1 MSICKVKKINILT
14 YIGWKDEILEEL
26 QKAGCVQIKNV
37 TSKLE
42 RYNLINF
49 QNSTFSDI
57 DTVLAEVKFCIEYL
71 SNYKREVKNHKD
83 ILEHT
88 KKVYK
93 YDELITIYSQFD
105 YQDLYR
111 QCKELD
117 NKLNELR
124 TRENYLKSI
133 IEQVKDFSGLEVKL
147 TELEGTKN
155 TSFIIGFIPVK
166 DYISCAGE
174 IFQLGKGVDL
184 VKFGEEDKRRQR
196 LFIIVLKENLPSL
209 KKILN
214 KYNFEYLKLSRELNA
229 KPSEVIQNAKIE
241 LENLTKRR
249 KDLIANSIK
258 LYKNILPLYIT
269 FDHLFISKSKKEA
282 EKYFKQ
288 TNQVLILEGW
298 ILEKD
303 IERLKKRLLER
314 FQEIEIFLS
323 EPEKDEVIPTA
334 LNNHQIVKPFEVIT
348 ELYGIPQ
355 YHEIDPTPL
364 LSPFFFIFF
373 GICLSDAGY
382 GLIMAAVFYF
392 AGKKLKISGMM
403 KKLFNLLI
411 MGGLSS
417 FIVGLFM
424 GSWLGN
430 TLDYLPKQFSFLRE
444 MLVDR
449 LALIN
454 PVNDPIPI
462 LILSLL
468 LGIIQIYTGIITKFV
483 DNVRNNKTK
492 DGLMDQGCWL
502 LLITSILIFGI
513 FNYFSLPQAVITIS
527 KFMII
532 SGVLLIILTQGRS
545 NKNFIKRIGSGILS
559 LYDITGYLSDV
570 LSYSRLFAL
579 GLATGIIAVVVN
591 TLVELVKGIPYV
603 GFILVIII
611 YFGGHI
617 FNIAISALSAFIHS
631 ARLQYVEFF
640 TKFYQGGG
648 SSFHP
653 LKIDTKYIN
662 VQTKE

>member
-1 MSICKVKKINILT
+1 
-14 YIGWKDEILEEL
+14 
-26 QKAGCVQIKNV
+26 
-37 TSKLE
+37 
-42 RYNLINF
+42 
-49 QNSTFSDI
+49 
-57 DTVLAEVKFCIEYL
+57 
-71 SNYKREVKNHKD
+71 
-83 ILEHT
+83 
-88 KKVYK
+88 
-93 YDELITIYSQFD
+93 
-105 YQDLYR
+105 
-111 QCKELD
+111 
-117 NKLNELR
+117 
-124 TRENYLKSI
+124 
-133 IEQVKDFSGLEVKL
+133 
-147 TELEGTKN
+147 
-155 TSFIIGFIPVK
+155 
-166 DYISCAGE
+166 
-174 IFQLGKGVDL
+174 
-184 VKFGEEDKRRQR
+184 
-196 LFIIVLKENLPSL
+196 
-209 KKILN
+209 
-214 KYNFEYLKLSRELNA
+214 
-229 KPSEVIQNAKIE
+229 
-241 LENLTKRR
+241 
-249 KDLIANSIK
+249 
-258 LYKNILPLYIT
+258 
-269 FDHLFISKSKKEA
+269 
-282 EKYFKQ
+282 
-288 TNQVLILEGW
+288 
-298 ILEKD
+298 
-303 IERLKKRLLER
+303 
-314 FQEIEIFLS
+314 
-323 EPEKDEVIPTA
+323 
-334 LNNHQIVKPFEVIT
+334 
-348 ELYGIPQ
+348 
-355 YHEIDPTPL
+355 
-364 LSPFFFIFF
+364 
-373 GICLSDAGY
+373 
-382 GLIMAAVFYF
+382 
-392 AGKKLKISGMM
+392 
-403 KKLFNLLI
+403 
-411 MGGLSS
+411 
-417 FIVGLFM
+417 M